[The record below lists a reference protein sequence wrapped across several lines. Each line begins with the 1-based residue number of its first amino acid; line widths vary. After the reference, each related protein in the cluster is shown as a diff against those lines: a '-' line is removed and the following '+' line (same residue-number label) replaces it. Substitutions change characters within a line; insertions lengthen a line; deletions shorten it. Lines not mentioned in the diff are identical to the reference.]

1 MLEFEMKRIVDKYRN
16 TLDTL
21 ANVGVENE
29 QYVLVNY
36 GDLKV
41 MVDTMA
47 KVIEQMEQ
55 IGGKHESQR

>member
-47 KVIEQMEQ
+47 KVIEQTEQ
-55 IGGKHESQR
+55 IGGEH

>member
-1 MLEFEMKRIVDKYRN
+1 MLEFEMRRIIDKYKN

-41 MVDTMA
+41 MIDTMA
-47 KVIEQMEQ
+47 DVVKQMDK
-55 IGGKHESQR
+55 IGGEHESQR